1 MEERFIEID
10 LNSDAFD
17 YAGTLKV
24 KSVVDWDKLQYN
36 STYNSPEYFRN
47 KFPEGFDY
55 LPGFE
60 NILERI
66 ASNAK
71 TPYEEMISRGA
82 TPTMYPNEIPT
93 ATNSAWGRK
102 GEQSSGIAEIIL
114 SSNIK
119 NDEPRNDTNFPEF
132 KKSE

>member
-1 MEERFIEID
+1 MEDKFIEID

-60 NILERI
+60 NIIERM

-71 TPYEEMISRGA
+71 TPYEEM
-82 TPTMYPNEIPT
+82 M
-93 ATNSAWGRK
+93 
-102 GEQSSGIAEIIL
+102 EIIL

>member
-1 MEERFIEID
+1 MEDKFIEID

-60 NILERI
+60 NIIERM

-93 ATNSAWGRK
+93 V
-102 GEQSSGIAEIIL
+102 SGIAEIIL